1 MESSKKNLI
10 IVDDESHI
18 RLLMK
23 TAVKSMNCE
32 VVAEG
37 ANGVEAVALYREKKP
52 DLMLMDINMPVR
64 NGDEALQEIIAEFP
78 EATVVML
85 TSVSDMDTVE
95 QCLANG
101 AAGYIRKDTPLTEIK
116 TMISEILG
124 TN

>member
-37 ANGVEAVALYREKKP
+37 ANGAEALALYREKRP
-52 DLMLMDINMPVR
+52 DLMLLDINMPVR
-64 NGDEALQEIIAEFP
+64 NGDEALQDIIAEFP

-95 QCLANG
+95 QCLGNG
-101 AAGYIRKDTPLTEIK
+101 ASGYIRKDTPLPEIK
-116 TMISEILG
+116 SMISDILG